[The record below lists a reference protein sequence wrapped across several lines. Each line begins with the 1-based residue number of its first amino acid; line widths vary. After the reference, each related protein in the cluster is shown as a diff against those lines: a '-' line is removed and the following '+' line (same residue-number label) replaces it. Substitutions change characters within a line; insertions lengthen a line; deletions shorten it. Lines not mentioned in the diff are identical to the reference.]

1 MTRVLRTSNS
11 KQEIKQVAATF
22 MGFDPEL
29 TLVRL
34 PVKKK
39 RFTVIRSP
47 HVTNRSREQFELRT
61 RKWLLKTNM
70 PFKAVKNF
78 IKTERVSQEF
88 PGVLIRLKKIKTNY
102 TPIRL

>member
-1 MTRVLRTSNS
+1 M
-11 KQEIKQVAATF
+11 KQVATTF

-34 PVKKK
+34 PIKKK

-70 PFKAVKNF
+70 PFNAIESF

-88 PGVLIRLKKIKTNY
+88 PGVLVSLRKN
-102 TPIRL
+102 